1 MEKELN
7 KKILVTTK
15 KSSKIE
21 KEKSTKSKLNFFRYK
36 KNKNESVSKS
46 LMKIDE
52 KTKIETDKTSDD
64 VKLYLKNGPDSQRNI
79 GIHLH

>member
-1 MEKELN
+1 MEKELD
-7 KKILVTTK
+7 KKIVVTTK
-15 KSSKIE
+15 KSSKLE
-21 KEKSTKSKLNFFRYK
+21 KEKSTKSKLNIFRYK
-36 KNKNESVSKS
+36 KKKNESVNTS
-46 LMKIDE
+46 LIKIDE